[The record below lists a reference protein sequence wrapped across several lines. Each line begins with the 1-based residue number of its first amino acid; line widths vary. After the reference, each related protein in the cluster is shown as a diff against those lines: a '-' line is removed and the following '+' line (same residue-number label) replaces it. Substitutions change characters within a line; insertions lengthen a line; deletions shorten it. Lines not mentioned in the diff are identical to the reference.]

1 MSLCPS
7 VSLLSP
13 LSHSLFCLLFLILS
27 SVSSFSFSLLSPL
40 SHSFFCLTFVSLSSV
55 SSFSFSLLSPLCQ
68 SLFYLLCVFFC
79 LCVCRLPLSPRP
91 ATTPSSR
98 PPSCLP
104 SLAIHLSVLS
114 MHLVT
119 VSLHVSVSVSQSV
132 FDFLSASVPL
142 SLCLSVYTPP
152 SLSSCSLLSR
162 PLPPPSFLLSVGV
175 SNYEQLSV

>member
-1 MSLCPS
+1 MSLSLS
-7 VSLLSP
+7 VSLLS
-13 LSHSLFCLLFLILS
+13 H
-27 SVSSFSFSLLSPL
+27 L
-40 SHSFFCLTFVSLSSV
+40 SHSFFCLIFVSLSSI

-68 SLFYLLCVFFC
+68 SLFCLLCVFFC
-79 LCVCRLPLSPRP
+79 LCVCRLSLSPRP

-152 SLSSCSLLSR
+152 PPQTPFPPAHCFHAPSLLP
-162 PLPPPSFLLSVGV
+162 PLCGRIQLRAALSVAA
-175 SNYEQLSV
+175 SQTIRPRRNAARLDANRSR